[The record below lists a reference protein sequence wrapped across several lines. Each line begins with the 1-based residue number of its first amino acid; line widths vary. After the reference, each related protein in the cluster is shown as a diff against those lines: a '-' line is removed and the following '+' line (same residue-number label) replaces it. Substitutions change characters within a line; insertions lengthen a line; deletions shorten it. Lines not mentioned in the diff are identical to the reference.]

1 MQIHEVCKENR
12 KMLELTIEEFAESI
26 DVDPKLYKKFEDGE
40 FLFSNDI
47 MKRIVSSLYID
58 KEDLYKEFIEDDIT
72 RISMKVIEECEKSE

>member
-1 MQIHEVCKENR
+1 MQIHVVCKENR